1 MDSDAVTRTQPASL
15 LSFLLVCAA
24 LVPRDQQSQAQPPRL
39 STESPAGS
47 SVPCRHNIAREN
59 TDRTRPRSR
68 TGLLFCQLTL
78 RPVPRPRPFPWEG
91 GEETQLQ
98 TGGIPERKKFVFSL
112 FSHPEASWLQ
122 RAGHSQGDA
131 SVYGKAMRQSPS
143 ALPLLWQH
151 SARRCLAARRGGNR
165 CRV

>member
-47 SVPCRHNIAREN
+47 SVPCRHDIARKN

-78 RPVPRPRPFPWEG
+78 RPVPRPRPFPWAR
-91 GEETQLQ
+91 EETQRRNFLHF
-98 TGGIPERKKFVFSL
+98 KKNKITFFVSQFPKCRTL
-112 FSHPEASWLQ
+112 PQAE
-122 RAGHSQGDA
+122 HSQGDA